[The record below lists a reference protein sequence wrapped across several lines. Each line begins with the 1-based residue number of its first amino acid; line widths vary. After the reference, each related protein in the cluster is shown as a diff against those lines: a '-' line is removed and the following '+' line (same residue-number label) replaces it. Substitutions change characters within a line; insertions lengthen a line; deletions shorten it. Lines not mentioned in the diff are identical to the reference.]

1 MLGSAAVIAG
11 LVSRSSSAATGAPT
25 NTAPPTISGSV
36 VVGQTLSADHGT
48 WTDSPTSYAYQ
59 WQQCDST
66 GGGCIAISGGTANTY
81 TLQRADLGKTIRVTV
96 TATNQIGTSAPATS
110 AQTVKV
116 AGIAPQN
123 TSPPTFSP
131 TTGLSVGST
140 VSKTSNGTWSSVP
153 TVSSWAYQWQACSAP
168 SDASSC
174 GDITGAT
181 STSYVLAADQA
192 GAYIRLGVR
201 ATNVCSSG
209 CGSTWAYSAE
219 SGSVLGG
226 AADPPANT
234 QLPSI
239 SGSAVAGQMLSASAG
254 TWTSPATYTYQWL
267 RCDSTGGSCVSISGA
282 TGTTYVLISAD
293 VGKTLRVT
301 VTATNDAGTSSPAT
315 SAQTAKVAGTLP
327 QNTTPPTFTPTSGLE
342 VGGTVT
348 LASKGGW
355 TGIPT
360 PTKWTYQWQ
369 SCDYSRTC
377 ADISGAT
384 ATSYTLTVDQ
394 ANLYIRLAVTAGNI
408 CTSGCGSTTAYSS
421 ESTSTVASTAPVNTS
436 PPTILGTAQTGL
448 TLTATTGTWNSTAW
462 YAYQWLLCDSTGA
475 NCTVIVNATTSA
487 YTVQQTDVGAT
498 IRIRVTASNS
508 FGSTPADSAPTAP
521 VAAGPPPPVNTAAPT
536 VAGTPEEG
544 QALQASAGTWSGD
557 GISYAYQWQRCSQVA
572 TPCVDVTGATG
583 TSYVLGHDDVAARIL
598 VVVTATNAGG
608 TGTADAQPTAVV
620 AALPQPSGDPVIAAA
635 GDIACD
641 PSNTHFNGGGGTTN
655 DCQMMSTS
663 NLMLRGPLAAVLPLG
678 DEQYGCG
685 GYQAFL
691 ASYDPSW
698 GRVKSL
704 THPAIGNHEY
714 STDGSGEGSTDCDT
728 TGHAAGYF
736 NYFGSAAGDPA
747 TGYYSYDLAGWHFI
761 ALNSN
766 CSKSGGCYAG
776 SVQEKWLKADLA
788 AHPASCT
795 LAYWHHPRFSSVT
808 SSSAPGPYFND
819 LVAAHAEIVLNG
831 HIHSYER
838 FAPQTGAGTYDPS
851 GGVREFVVG
860 TGGESLQGFNTQI
873 TNSEVQLKRFGMLML
888 TLHAASYDW
897 AYVGTDGATLDS
909 GTGYCH

>member
-1 MLGSAAVIAG
+1 
-11 LVSRSSSAATGAPT
+11 
-25 NTAPPTISGSV
+25 
-36 VVGQTLSADHGT
+36 
-48 WTDSPTSYAYQ
+48 
-59 WQQCDST
+59 
-66 GGGCIAISGGTANTY
+66 
-81 TLQRADLGKTIRVTV
+81 
-96 TATNQIGTSAPATS
+96 
-110 AQTVKV
+110 
-116 AGIAPQN
+116 
-123 TSPPTFSP
+123 
-131 TTGLSVGST
+131 
-140 VSKTSNGTWSSVP
+140 
-153 TVSSWAYQWQACSAP
+153 
-168 SDASSC
+168 
-174 GDITGAT
+174 
-181 STSYVLAADQA
+181 
-192 GAYIRLGVR
+192 
-201 ATNVCSSG
+201 
-209 CGSTWAYSAE
+209 
-219 SGSVLGG
+219 
-226 AADPPANT
+226 
-234 QLPSI
+234 
-239 SGSAVAGQMLSASAG
+239 
-254 TWTSPATYTYQWL
+254 
-267 RCDSTGGSCVSISGA
+267 
-282 TGTTYVLISAD
+282 
-293 VGKTLRVT
+293 
-301 VTATNDAGTSSPAT
+301 
-315 SAQTAKVAGTLP
+315 
-327 QNTTPPTFTPTSGLE
+327 
-342 VGGTVT
+342 
-348 LASKGGW
+348 
-355 TGIPT
+355 
-360 PTKWTYQWQ
+360 
-369 SCDYSRTC
+369 
-377 ADISGAT
+377 
-384 ATSYTLTVDQ
+384 
-394 ANLYIRLAVTAGNI
+394 
-408 CTSGCGSTTAYSS
+408 
-421 ESTSTVASTAPVNTS
+421 
-436 PPTILGTAQTGL
+436 
-448 TLTATTGTWNSTAW
+448 
-462 YAYQWLLCDSTGA
+462 
-475 NCTVIVNATTSA
+475 
-487 YTVQQTDVGAT
+487 
-498 IRIRVTASNS
+498 
-508 FGSTPADSAPTAP
+508 
-521 VAAGPPPPVNTAAPT
+521 
-536 VAGTPEEG
+536 
-544 QALQASAGTWSGD
+544 
-557 GISYAYQWQRCSQVA
+557 VA